1 MDAAIPPSGA
11 TPVALPATGMPGIPA
26 NAHSSGNSDAT
37 HACTA
42 ADSAALSIRPHA
54 STTGSTPVMP
64 NKKKASSDGSWVS
77 RTTAPATEVSMS

>member
-1 MDAAIPPSGA
+1 
-11 TPVALPATGMPGIPA
+11 MP
-26 NAHSSGNSDAT
+26 NASGNSDAT

-64 NKKKASSDGSWVS
+64 NKKEASSDCSCVTG
-77 RTTAPATEVSMS
+77 TTAPATEVSMS